1 MDILLQLVPGL
12 TKVNLDKEALLQSMS
27 ECAWLNCYPQID
39 HAALCNYISLYSL
52 PAGKRIFAE
61 GDEYPFICI
70 LHKGSVSIVK
80 ESSAGE
86 DQLLGTLQQGQL
98 LGEISLLDNSSRTAS
113 AITAE
118 HTEMFII
125 SGDSFT
131 NLRKNNPTL
140 SEKLLSTFINTL
152 TRRLRHTDGKFADL
166 SVEYGALEQRTQQEL
181 LKKNLELHD
190 ALAKAQ
196 ESNRLKDEFLATIS
210 HELRTPMN
218 GIEGALN
225 LLKRDELDS
234 RHHQIVEVALQSA
247 GSMTCVVEM
256 LLEFAELQAGSG
268 VLLPEALT
276 LEPFLSGFVAT
287 FQRRCEDKQ
296 LSLKHI
302 FSPTL
307 PKVVLI
313 DPNRLSLLLNQ
324 ILDNAVKFT
333 HHGEVSF
340 TASAY
345 ADNNKKA
352 WLELKI
358 TDTGIG
364 IANEHLLQ
372 LFEGFRQ
379 VDGRFNRQYGG
390 LGIGLSTSRKI
401 IELMKGSIKID
412 SALNEGTEVRILIP
426 LNVIAENA
434 SNIVGPGIP
443 LDQATVLI
451 VEDNPVNQLI
461 IQKIVSGFGARTLL
475 ANDGIEA
482 LSVLQANITSNQ
494 SSHGET
500 DRDSHERINL
510 ILMDCQM
517 PRMNG
522 YEASAAIRSL
532 PAPYSNIPIIAVT
545 ANAMGKDRNECI
557 ASGMNDYLKKPVDRI
572 KLKSKMERWL

>member
-12 TKVNLDKEALLQSMS
+12 SKVNLDKEALLQCMS
-27 ECAWLNCYPQID
+27 ECAWLNGYPQID
-39 HAALCNYISLYSL
+39 HGVLCDYISLYTL

-70 LHKGSVSIVK
+70 LLTGSVSIVK

-86 DQLLGTLQQGQL
+86 DQLLGTLHEGQL

-118 HTEMFII
+118 ATEMLII
-125 SGDSFT
+125 SGDSFKC
-131 NLRKNNPTL
+131 LRKRNPAL
-140 SEKLLSTFINTL
+140 SETLLSTFINTL

-181 LKKNLELHD
+181 LKKNLELHE
-190 ALAKAQ
+190 ALSKAQ

-225 LLKRDELDS
+225 LLKRDELDP

-268 VLLPEALT
+268 VLLTEALE
-276 LEPFLSGFVAT
+276 LGPFLSNFVSI

-296 LSLKHI
+296 LHLNHH
-302 FSPTL
+302 FSPSL
-307 PKVVLI
+307 PSTILV

-333 HHGEVSF
+333 HQGKITFS
-340 TASAY
+340 ASTSL
-345 ADNNKKA
+345 DENNKA
-352 WLELKI
+352 NLELRI
-358 TDTGIG
+358 SDTGIG
-364 IANEHLLQ
+364 IAEEHLVQ
-372 LFEGFRQ
+372 LFDGFRQ
-379 VDGRFNRQYGG
+379 VDGRFSRQYGG

-401 IELMKGSIKID
+401 IDLMKGSIRIN
-412 SALNEGTEVRILIP
+412 STLGAGTEVKILIP
-426 LNVIAENA
+426 MNAIAEKAPSIAVPNVA
-434 SNIVGPGIP
+434 

-461 IQKIVSGFGARTLL
+461 IQKIVSSFGARTLL
-475 ANDGIEA
+475 ANDGVEA
-482 LSVLQANITSNQ
+482 LNVIKTSIKN
-494 SSHGET
+494 SAC
-500 DRDSHERINL
+500 INL

-522 YEASAAIRSL
+522 YEASTAIRGL
-532 PAPYSNIPIIAVT
+532 EAPYSTIPIIAVT

-557 ASGMNDYLKKPVDRI
+557 ASGMNDYLKKPVDRN
-572 KLKSKMERWL
+572 KLRAKMERWL